1 MLRCAFLLSFLV
13 VLAACGES
21 GDRAQKQPEPTVIVV
36 PAQMEKNCDADCQA
50 VLRARREHDERP
62 PKW

>member
-1 MLRCAFLLSFLV
+1 MFRCSFLLAFLV
-13 VLAACGES
+13 VLAACGEKS
-21 GDRAQKQPEPTVIVV
+21 ERAQEQPEPTVIVV
-36 PAQMEKNCDADCQA
+36 PAQAEKKCDADCQA